1 MPAGLEPIDDAPPSF
16 ALDPDLED
24 APPPMFDDEPPAM
37 FAGDGDF
44 GAPAATGPM
53 TPESWEALL
62 ETLGTGYARLCR
74 VLADSV
80 EENPYLTL
88 HM

>member
-1 MPAGLEPIDDAPPSF
+1 MKDVIIYGASVSSMADIHRLLAEELSFPEWYGGTLDALHDCLTEVDQETHISILQP
-16 ALDPDLED
+16 
-24 APPPMFDDEPPAM
+24 
-37 FAGDGDF
+37 
-44 GAPAATGPM
+44 
-53 TPESWEALL
+53 EALL